1 MTPAE
6 GIEAILVDAG
16 VGGDLPWII
25 SVSRF
30 RTDPD
35 MQIAIMDLPGKQPEV
50 LIAQSYPGVQV
61 LIRGSKSADGY
72 TAAYAKSREA
82 FNVLQAIPCPAAA
95 YPELVSCIAR
105 HEPAPLGYDDQSRPL
120 FSLNFDLIIT
130 PDELGHR
137 IY

>member
-6 GIEAILVDAG
+6 GIEAILVAEG

-35 MQIAIMDLPGKQPEV
+35 MQIAVIDLPGRQPEV
-50 LIAQSYPGVQV
+50 LIAQSYPGAQV
-61 LIRGSKSADGY
+61 LVRGSKSNGGY
-72 TAAYAKSREA
+72 TAAYEKSREV
-82 FNVLQAIPCPAAA
+82 FNVLQAIPCPAVA

-105 HEPAPLGYDDQSRPL
+105 HEPAALGYDDQSRPL